1 MVKPTFTFSAWTAAA
16 DMAPGATI
24 PYPTLQ
30 NNSDGTVTYNSSNQ
44 HVATVDSEG
53 NITLVGVGQTTIR
66 AAVTAT
72 DTYQAASAQYV
83 LTVTDSSIPTYTV
96 TFMVDNEVYVEME
109 GQTTVNY
116 PEENPVKAGYIFTGW
131 DVPEGTIL
139 TRDLTVN
146 ATWEAAPT
154 YTVTFMV
161 DDAVFAT
168 MENQT
173 VVVYPEENPVKEGY
187 VFTGWDVPEG
197 TILTDDLT
205 VYASFTEFSASTVT
219 IEAGTFPVGYTLDG
233 ATSAS
238 VYSYNSATTAAKLIP
253 INDDQ
258 HTVTIPSGL
267 YVSKVTLYGCTQN
280 NEPKAYLVEFNG
292 QSCSYQLTD
301 RKAATYTEVIFEG
314 LHIEGQFTFT
324 VDYKSAVKILLE
336 VNAGTDAVSPIMRE
350 NSILYN
356 GREISADGT
365 IMVYNLQG
373 VLVKSGEQS
382 IDLNNLVRGI
392 YIVRCG
398 NEEMKIR
405 R

>member
-1 MVKPTFTFSAWTAAA
+1 M
-16 DMAPGATI
+16 
-24 PYPTLQ
+24 
-30 NNSDGTVTYNSSNQ
+30 
-44 HVATVDSEG
+44 
-53 NITLVGVGQTTIR
+53 
-66 AAVTAT
+66 
-72 DTYQAASAQYV
+72 
-83 LTVTDSSIPTYTV
+83 
-96 TFMVDNEVYVEME
+96 
-109 GQTTVNY
+109 
-116 PEENPVKAGYIFTGW
+116 
-131 DVPEGTIL
+131 
-139 TRDLTVN
+139 
-146 ATWEAAPT
+146 
-154 YTVTFMV
+154 
-161 DDAVFAT
+161 
-168 MENQT
+168 
-173 VVVYPEENPVKEGY
+173 KEGY

-238 VYSYNSATTAAKLIP
+238 VYSYNSETTAAKLIP
-253 INDDQ
+253 VNDGQ
-258 HTVTIPSGL
+258 HTVTIPGGL
-267 YVSKVTLYGCTQN
+267 YVSKVTFIGCTQN
-280 NEPKAYLVEFNG
+280 NDPKGHIVEFNG

-301 RKAATYTEVIFEG
+301 RKAATYTEVIFED

-336 VNAGTDAVSPIMRE
+336 VNAGTDAVSPLMNVNTIR
-350 NSILYN
+350 YN
-356 GREISADGT
+356 GREVSADGT

-398 NEEMKIR
+398 NEVMKIR

>member
-1 MVKPTFTFSAWTAAA
+1 
-16 DMAPGATI
+16 MAPGATNT
-24 PYPTLQ
+24 YPTLQ
-30 NNSDGTVTYNSSNQ
+30 NNSDGTVTYSSSNQ
-44 HVATVDSEG
+44 HVATVDGEG

-66 AAVTAT
+66 ATVTAT

-109 GQTTVNY
+109 GQTRVNY

-131 DVPEGTIL
+131 DVPEGTKL
-139 TRDLTVN
+139 ESDLTVN
-146 ATWEAAPT
+146 ATWKEAPT

-238 VYSYNSATTAAKLIP
+238 VYSYNSETSAAKLIP
-253 INDDQ
+253 IEDGQ
-258 HTVTIPSGL
+258 HAVTVPGGL
-267 YVSKVTLYGCTQN
+267 YVSKVTFIGCTQN
-280 NEPKAYLVEFNG
+280 NDPKGHIVEFNG

-301 RKAATYTEVIFEG
+301 RKAATYTEVIFED

-324 VDYKSAVKILLE
+324 VDYNSAVKILLE
-336 VNAGTDAVSPIMRE
+336 VNAGTATISPLMNVNTIR
-350 NSILYN
+350 YN
-356 GREISADGT
+356 GREVSADGT

-382 IDLNNLVRGI
+382 IDLSNLARGI

-398 NEEMKIR
+398 NEVMKIR